1 LSKKLLT
8 SLAIATVVFS
18 LVGCTTGTNEA
29 DAPDC
34 TATASG
40 ENSKKVDVSGD
51 VGSEPKV
58 EFESPLNAET
68 TERTVVDEG
77 DGDVVAVEGSIVTV
91 NFSAYNATSGD
102 EIEKTTYDEAGQQQF
117 TLDEAQLLPGLL
129 KALECSVTGDRLVA
143 VIPPAD
149 AFQEAGQAEL
159 GVAAED
165 SMVFVMDV
173 VDISEPVEVLPRAEG
188 EEQPAEE
195 GFPAVELAE
204 DGAPT
209 ITIPDADAPTE
220 LKIANLITGDGE
232 EVAEGA
238 NVTVHYTG
246 MVWATG
252 EIFDS
257 SWERG
262 EPATFPTSGVIP
274 GFSKALVGQKVG
286 SQVIAVIPPAEGYGD
301 TPPEGSPIGA
311 TDTLVFVVDILATQ

>member
-1 LSKKLLT
+1 MSKKLLT
-8 SLAIATVVFS
+8 SLTIATVVFS
-18 LVGCTTGTNEA
+18 LVGCSTGTNEA
-29 DAPDC
+29 DAPNC
-34 TATASG
+34 AATESG
-40 ENSKKVDVSGD
+40 ESSEKVNVSGD
-51 VGSEPKV
+51 VGSAPKV
-58 EFESPLNAET
+58 EFDSPLNAET

-91 NFSAYNATSGD
+91 DFSAYNATSGD
-102 EIEKTTYDEAGQQQF
+102 EIETTTYDEAGQQQF

-129 KALECSVTGDRLVA
+129 KALQCSVTGDRVVA

-149 AFQEAGQAEL
+149 AFQEAGQADL

-165 SMVFVMDV
+165 SMVFVIDV
-173 VDISEPVEVLPRAEG
+173 VDISEPVEALPRAEG
-188 EEQPAEE
+188 EEQPAED
-195 GFPAVELAE
+195 GFPTVELAE

-209 ITIPDADAPTE
+209 ITIPDAEAPTE

-252 EIFDS
+252 DIFDS

-262 EPATFPTSGVIP
+262 EPATFPTGGVIP

-301 TPPEGSPIGA
+301 APPEGSPIGA

>member
-1 LSKKLLT
+1 MSKKLLT
-8 SLAIATVVFS
+8 SLTIATVVFS
-18 LVGCTTGTNEA
+18 LVGCSTGTNQA

-40 ENSKKVDVSGD
+40 ENSEKVDVSGD

-58 EFESPLNAET
+58 EFESPLKAET

-77 DGDVVAVEGSIVTV
+77 DGEVVAVEGSIVTV
-91 NFSAYNATSGD
+91 DFAAYNATSGD

-129 KALECSVTGDRLVA
+129 KALQCSVTGDRVVA

-149 AFQEAGQAEL
+149 AFQEAGQADL
-159 GVAAED
+159 GVAAKD
-165 SMVFVMDV
+165 SMVFVIDV

-195 GFPAVELAE
+195 GFPTVELAE

-209 ITIPDADAPTE
+209 ITIPDDEAPTE

-252 EIFDS
+252 DIFDS

-262 EPATFPTSGVIP
+262 EPATFPTGGVIP

-286 SQVIAVIPPAEGYGD
+286 SQVIAVIPPADGYD
-301 TPPEGSPIGA
+301 DAPPEGSPIGA

>member
-1 LSKKLLT
+1 LSKKLFT

-18 LVGCTTGTNEA
+18 LVGCSTGTNEA

-34 TATASG
+34 KATASG

-51 VGSEPKV
+51 AGTKPKV
-58 EFESPLNAET
+58 KFESPLTAKT

-77 DGDVVAVEGSIVTV
+77 AGDVVAVEGSIVTV
-91 NFSAYNATSGD
+91 DFSAFNATSGD
-102 EIEKTTYDEAGQQQF
+102 EIEKTTYKKEGQQQF

-129 KALECSVTGDRLVA
+129 KALQCSTKGDRVAA

-149 AFQEAGQAEL
+149 AFKEAGQPDLKVGAK
-159 GVAAED
+159 D
-165 SMVFVMDV
+165 SMVFVIDV
-173 VDISEPVEVLPRAEG
+173 VDISEPVKVLPRAEG
-188 EEQPAEE
+188 EEQPVEE
-195 GFPAVELAE
+195 GFPALELAE

-209 ITIPDADAPTE
+209 ITIPDAEAPTE
-220 LKIANLITGDGE
+220 LKIANRIKGDGE

-246 MVWATG
+246 MVWGTG

-286 SQVIAVIPPAEGYGD
+286 SQVIAVIPPADGYGD

>member
-1 LSKKLLT
+1 
-8 SLAIATVVFS
+8 VFS
-18 LVGCTTGTNEA
+18 LVGCTAGTNGADRGDCEA
-29 DAPDC
+29 TP
-34 TATASG
+34 SG
-40 ENSKKVDVSGD
+40 ESSENVTVSGD
-51 VGSEPKV
+51 VGSEPTIK
-58 EFESPLNAET
+58 FDSPLTVEE
-68 TERTVVDEG
+68 TERTIVDEG
-77 DGDVVAVEGSIVTV
+77 DGDIVAEEGSIVTV
-91 NFSAYNATSGD
+91 DFSAVNATSGD
-102 EIEKTTYDEAGQQQF
+102 EIEKTTYDEEGQQAF

-129 KALECSVTGDRLVA
+129 KALQCSISGDRIVA

-149 AFQEAGQAEL
+149 GFGEEGQADL
-159 GVAAED
+159 SVGGED
-165 SMVFVMDV
+165 SMVFVIDV
-173 VDISEPVEVLPRAEG
+173 VDIAAPVDVLPRAEG

-195 GFPAVELAE
+195 GFPTVELAE

-209 ITIPDADAPTE
+209 ITIPDAEAPTE
-220 LKIANLITGDGE
+220 LMIANLISGEGE
-232 EVAEGA
+232 EVADGA

-252 EIFDS
+252 DIFDS

-262 EPATFPTSGVIP
+262 EPATFPTGGVIP

>member
-1 LSKKLLT
+1 M
-8 SLAIATVVFS
+8 FS
-18 LVGCTTGTNEA
+18 LVGCSAGTNEA

-34 TATASG
+34 TATAAG
-40 ENSKKVDVSGD
+40 ESSDKVEVSGD
-51 VGSEPKV
+51 VGKAPKV
-58 EFESPLNAET
+58 EFKSPLKAEKT
-68 TERTVVDEG
+68 QRTVVDEG

-91 NFSAYNATSGD
+91 DFSAYNATSGD
-102 EIEKTTYDEAGQQQF
+102 EIEKTTYDKAGQQQF

-129 KALECSVTGDRLVA
+129 KALQCSVTGDRVVA
-143 VIPPAD
+143 VIPPED
-149 AFQEAGQAEL
+149 AFQDAGQADL

-165 SMVFVMDV
+165 SMVFVIDV
-173 VDISEPVEVLPRAEG
+173 VDISEPVEVLPRAKG

-195 GFPAVELAE
+195 GFPTVELAE

-209 ITIPDADAPTE
+209 ITIPDAEAPTE
-220 LKIANLITGDGE
+220 LMIANLINGDGE

-252 EIFDS
+252 DIFDS

-262 EPATFPTSGVIP
+262 EPATFPTGGVIP

-311 TDTLVFVVDILATQ
+311 TDTLIFVVDILATQ